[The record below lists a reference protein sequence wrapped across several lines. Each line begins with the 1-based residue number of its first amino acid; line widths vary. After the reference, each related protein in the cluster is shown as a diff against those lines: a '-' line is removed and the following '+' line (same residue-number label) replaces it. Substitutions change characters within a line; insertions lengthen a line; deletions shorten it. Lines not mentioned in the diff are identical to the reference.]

1 MYQRTPGPGL
11 LHPSTPARGTRDHPH
26 APTAFTWLQKSY
38 IRGVCV
44 FFREDS
50 QTEIPIL
57 VGFKGRGHD
66 DIFSRRELEPVE
78 DFSEIDK
85 GV

>member
-1 MYQRTPGPGL
+1 MPIPL
-11 LHPSTPARGTRDHPH
+11 LHGYK
-26 APTAFTWLQKSY
+26 KSY

-57 VGFKGRGHD
+57 VGFEGRGHD
-66 DIFSRRELEPVE
+66 DIFSRRELEPVQH
-78 DFSEIDK
+78 FSEVDE